1 MRLAG
6 RRIYYGW
13 VIVAGLLCSSAVIT
27 AMGGVNSGQFIKPM
41 TEELGIGQT
50 WFGWAQTARLLTF
63 AGSSWVIGRVI
74 DSRGARLPMV
84 GAGLV
89 MGLVLVGL
97 SQASEGWHVVALF
110 GIAGLTG
117 LQGAGG
123 NLYNSVPL
131 SRWFVRKR
139 GRAMS
144 IAFLGTPIGIF
155 IFAPMTQWLIDTR
168 GWREAWLAL
177 AVIGPLVISVVALG
191 VIRRAPEDL
200 GLLPDG
206 DEALSP
212 EAGSPSRPAGGAS
225 SECSFT
231 RAEAVR
237 TPTFRWLAAV
247 DGLRQVAVAT
257 LGLFRIPFY
266 VDQGIDPTV
275 VALALSAE
283 ALVGMMITVP
293 VGWLVD
299 RLQPRYVSA
308 SATAVMVATFGATI
322 MVSSP
327 AHVFVA
333 TILYGVSAVTF
344 AVSQQVIW
352 PHYFGGLHVGQIRG
366 LSMFVG
372 ISLAAFGAPAT
383 GMVRDATGSFVPAW
397 LVAMALLVIAT
408 VVLVRLPSPARAREE
423 ALVPAG
429 R

>member
-1 MRLAG
+1 
-6 RRIYYGW
+6 
-13 VIVAGLLCSSAVIT
+13 
-27 AMGGVNSGQFIKPM
+27 
-41 TEELGIGQT
+41 
-50 WFGWAQTARLLTF
+50 
-63 AGSSWVIGRVI
+63 
-74 DSRGARLPMV
+74 
-84 GAGLV
+84 
-89 MGLVLVGL
+89 
-97 SQASEGWHVVALF
+97 
-110 GIAGLTG
+110 
-117 LQGAGG
+117 
-123 NLYNSVPL
+123 
-131 SRWFVRKR
+131 
-139 GRAMS
+139 MS

-200 GLLPDG
+200 GLRPDG

-212 EAGSPSRPAGGAS
+212 GEGSPSRSSGGAS
-225 SECSFT
+225 SEYSFT

-333 TILYGVSAVTF
+333 TILYG
-344 AVSQQVIW
+344 
-352 PHYFGGLHVGQIRG
+352 G
-366 LSMFVG
+366 
-372 ISLAAFGAPAT
+372 
-383 GMVRDATGSFVPAW
+383 
-397 LVAMALLVIAT
+397 
-408 VVLVRLPSPARAREE
+408 
-423 ALVPAG
+423 
-429 R
+429 